1 MGFTAAVNRQRVTC
15 RTRKELSL
23 QYKAVRGFKDI
34 LPDQMGAWKKL
45 EEEAKR
51 VFGLYGYR
59 ELRIPVLESTEL
71 FARGIGEETDIVSK
85 EMYTFQDRKGNHV
98 AMRPEAT
105 ASILRAFIEHKLY
118 AESFVHKVYTMGP
131 MFRYE
136 RPQKGRR
143 RQFHQIDVEIIGDPG
158 PRSDSELIS
167 MLMQLFSSLGL
178 NDLELHINSLGCLH
192 DRGPF
197 RAKLKDYLKDYTSQ
211 LCPDCRERME
221 TNPLRVFDCKVE
233 RCIEIMNDAPTMLN
247 FLCDECAG
255 HFNSLKRYLDQLGLA
270 YVVNSHLMRGLDY
283 YTRTTFEVQTRELG
297 AQSAIA
303 GGGRYDYLMMDF
315 GGPDT
320 PAIGFAI
327 GEERVVEL
335 LEEHAGLNEPGP
347 DIFLAVL
354 GKKAED
360 TAFAWMH
367 ELRKRGLWCE
377 MQYQSSGLK
386 AQMRHADRLNAKR
399 VLIVGDDELAKGM
412 GIIRDMA
419 TKEQMEVSLGSVV
432 DEVVAMKERS

>member
-1 MGFTAAVNRQRVTC
+1 
-15 RTRKELSL
+15 L
-23 QYKAVRGFKDI
+23 QYRAIRGFKDI
-34 LPDQMGAWKKL
+34 LPDQMGAWRRL
-45 EEEAKR
+45 EEEAKQ
-51 VFGLYGYR
+51 VFELYGYR
-59 ELRIPVLESTEL
+59 EIRIPILESTEL
-71 FARGIGEETDIVSK
+71 FARGIGEATDIVSK
-85 EMYTFQDRKGNHV
+85 EMYTFRDRRGNHV

-118 AESFVHKVYTMGP
+118 MESPVHKVYIIGP

-167 MLMQLFSSLGL
+167 MIMQLFSSLGL
-178 NDLELHINSLGCLH
+178 NDLELHINSLGCPH

-197 RAKLKDYLKDYTSQ
+197 RTKLKDFLKDYTLQ

-233 RCIEIMNDAPTMLN
+233 RCIEIMKDAPTMLD
-247 FLCDECAG
+247 FLCNECSG
-255 HFNSLKRYLDQLGLA
+255 HFNSLKRYLEQLGLE

-283 YTRTTFEVQTRELG
+283 YTRTTFEVQTPELG
-297 AQSAIA
+297 AQNAIA
-303 GGGRYDYLMMDF
+303 GGGRYDNLMRDF

-335 LEEHAGLNEPGP
+335 LEQQAEASEQGP
-347 DIFLAVL
+347 DIFLAAI
-354 GKKAED
+354 GREAED
-360 TAFAWMH
+360 AAFVWMQ

-377 MQYQSSGLK
+377 MEYQSSGLK

-412 GIIRDMA
+412 GILRDMS
-419 TKEQMEVSLGSVV
+419 TKKQMEVSLDTVV
-432 DEVVAMKERS
+432 DEVVRIKERR

>member
-1 MGFTAAVNRQRVTC
+1 
-15 RTRKELSL
+15 L

-34 LPDQMGAWKKL
+34 LPDEMGAWKKL

-59 ELRIPVLESTEL
+59 EIRTPILESTEL
-71 FARGIGEETDIVSK
+71 FARGIGEATDIVSK
-85 EMYTFQDRKGNHV
+85 EMYTFQDRRGSHV

-118 AESFVHKVYTMGP
+118 TESSVHKVYTMGP

-158 PRSDSELIS
+158 PRSDAELIS
-167 MLMQLFSSLGL
+167 MIMQLFSSLGL
-178 NDLELHINSLGCLH
+178 DDLELHINSLGCPN

-197 RAKLKDYLKDYTSQ
+197 RTALKAYLKDYTSQ
-211 LCPDCRERME
+211 LCPDCRERMK

-233 RCIEIMNDAPTMLN
+233 RCIEIMKDAPTMLD

-255 HFNSLKRYLDQLGLA
+255 HFHSLEGRLEQLGLE
-270 YVVNSHLMRGLDY
+270 YIVNSHLMRGLDY

-303 GGGRYDYLMMDF
+303 GGGRYDNLMKDF

-335 LEEHAGLNEPGP
+335 LEGRTGVSEQGP
-347 DIFLAVL
+347 DIFLAAL
-354 GKKAED
+354 GKEAED
-360 TAFAWMH
+360 KAFAWMQ

-377 MQYQSSGLK
+377 MEYQSSGLK
-386 AQMRHADRLNAKR
+386 AQMRHADRLNAGR
-399 VLIVGDDELAKGM
+399 VLIVGDDELAR
-412 GIIRDMA
+412 GIGIMRDMS
-419 TKEQMEVSLGSVV
+419 TKEQIEVPLDRVV
-432 DEVVAMKERS
+432 DELATMKERG

>member
-1 MGFTAAVNRQRVTC
+1 
-15 RTRKELSL
+15 L

-34 LPDQMGAWKKL
+34 LPDEMGAWKKL

-59 ELRIPVLESTEL
+59 EIRTPILESTEL
-71 FARGIGEETDIVSK
+71 FARGIGEATDIVSK
-85 EMYTFQDRKGNHV
+85 EMYTFQDRRGSHV

-118 AESFVHKVYTMGP
+118 TESSVHKVYTMGP

-143 RQFHQIDVEIIGDPG
+143 RQFHQIDAEIIGDPG
-158 PRSDSELIS
+158 ARSDAELIS
-167 MLMQLFSSLGL
+167 MIMQLFSSLGL
-178 NDLELHINSLGCLH
+178 DDLELHINSLGCPN

-197 RAKLKDYLKDYTSQ
+197 RTALKAYLKDYTSQ
-211 LCPDCRERME
+211 LCPDCRERMK

-233 RCIEIMNDAPTMLN
+233 RCIEIMKDAPTMLD

-255 HFNSLKRYLDQLGLA
+255 HFHSLEGRLEQLGLE
-270 YVVNSHLMRGLDY
+270 YIVNSHLMRGLDY

-303 GGGRYDYLMMDF
+303 GGGRYDNLMKDF

-335 LEEHAGLNEPGP
+335 LEGRTGVSEQGP
-347 DIFLAVL
+347 DIFLAAL
-354 GKKAED
+354 GKEAED
-360 TAFAWMH
+360 KAFAWMQ

-377 MQYQSSGLK
+377 MEYQSSGLK
-386 AQMRHADRLNAKR
+386 AQMRHADRLNAGR
-399 VLIVGDDELAKGM
+399 VLIVGDDELAR
-412 GIIRDMA
+412 GIGIMRDMS
-419 TKEQMEVSLGSVV
+419 TKEQIEVPLDRVV
-432 DEVVAMKERS
+432 DELATMKERG